1 MSGFNGDQLYIFAKS
16 FFLSFVPQW
25 RRKREREMGRR
36 AIKGVL
42 LDESV
47 LFSPESDDSSP
58 RLRDS
63 VPSLLRLLRYSMI
76 RTGISYGHDL
86 PENKVDLLR
95 KTAAEYSIDCL
106 PLEASLTSVTFGD
119 TLKAWYSDGS
129 ILYVA
134 SNRKEEILRELS
146 PSQLVVVILDVVKG
160 GSCEDPNMVHIRS
173 LEELP
178 MTICCMNKKAMGD
191 GVAVVA
197 YIMKPSRVEDFAK
210 RGSLPMYPTSNGLI
224 FLPLMFEFPLSSQ
237 LEHADIIFH
246 KATDEILSIQLN
258 CADSK
263 SSVAVTFSTG
273 MEELKKYMEDQNA
286 CAVVDPI
293 QNLYPVLDRLK
304 MQHTLLGLEDFSAAG
319 RKIRGACFLKID
331 NYNEPDLAQNLSRAG
346 LSLPCIVKP
355 QVACGVTDA
364 HSMAIVFRV
373 EDFKDLNTPVPAI
386 IQGYVDH
393 SSRIF
398 KFYVLGEKIFHAV
411 KKSIPSSTSLRKTA
425 EENGLQP
432 ILFDSLKSL
441 PVGSTNQTPL
451 NEIDLELVTEAATWL
466 RKKLDLT
473 IFGFDVVIQEGT
485 GDHVIVD
492 LNYLPSFKEVPDNIA
507 VPAFWEA
514 IRNRFDQHVQK
525 KH

>member
-1 MSGFNGDQLYIFAKS
+1 
-16 FFLSFVPQW
+16 
-25 RRKREREMGRR
+25 MGRR
-36 AIKGVL
+36 TMKSVL

-47 LFSPESDDSSP
+47 LFNHDNEEDSTP
-58 RLRDS
+58 RLRAS
-63 VPSLLRLLRYSMI
+63 VLLILRLFRYSMI
-76 RTGISYGHDL
+76 RTGISYGLDL

-95 KTAAEYSIDCL
+95 KTAAEYSVDCL
-106 PLEASLTSVTFGD
+106 PLEMSSLTSVAFGD
-119 TLKAWYSDGS
+119 ALKAWYSDGD

-134 SNRKEEILRELS
+134 SSRKEETLRELS
-146 PSQLVVVILDVVKG
+146 PSQLVVVLGD
-160 GSCEDPNMVHIRS
+160 SCEDPNMLHIRR

-178 MTICCMNKKAMGD
+178 MTICCTNKKAMGD
-191 GVAVVA
+191 GAAIVA

-210 RGSLPMYPTSNGLI
+210 RGALPMYPTSNGLI

-237 LEHADIIFH
+237 LKHADIIFH

-258 CADSK
+258 CSVQK

-273 MEELKKYMEDQNA
+273 MEELRKYMEDQNA
-286 CAVVDPI
+286 CAVVDPLQHI
-293 QNLYPVLDRLK
+293 YPVLDRLK
-304 MQHTLLGLEDFSAAG
+304 MQHILLGLEDLTAAG

-331 NYNEPDLAQNLSRAG
+331 SYDEPDLAQNLSRAG

-355 QVACGVTDA
+355 QVACGVADA

-386 IQGYVDH
+386 IQEYVDH

-398 KFYVLGEKIFHAV
+398 KFYVLGEKIFHTV
-411 KKSIPSSTSLRKTA
+411 KKSIPSSPILRKSA

-441 PVGSTNQTPL
+441 PVGSANQ
-451 NEIDLELVTEAATWL
+451 NQVDEIDLQLVTEAANWL

-485 GDHVIVD
+485 RDHVVVD

-507 VPAFWEA
+507 VPSFWEA
-514 IRNRFDQHVQK
+514 IRNRFDQHVQDHCGK
-525 KH
+525 LSSV

>member
-1 MSGFNGDQLYIFAKS
+1 M
-16 FFLSFVPQW
+16 
-25 RRKREREMGRR
+25 
-36 AIKGVL
+36 KGVL

-47 LFSPESDDSSP
+47 LFSHQSEDSSP
-58 RLRDS
+58 SLRES

-76 RTGISYGHDL
+76 RTGISYGLDL
-86 PENKVDLLR
+86 PENKVDLLK
-95 KTAAEYSIDCL
+95 KTAAEYAIDCL
-106 PLEASLTSVTFGD
+106 PLETSLTSVTFGD

-134 SNRKEEILRELS
+134 SSRKEETLRELS
-146 PSQLVVVILDVVKG
+146 PSQLVVILDVVEG
-160 GSCEDPNMVHIRS
+160 DSHEDPNMIYIHS

-178 MTICCMNKKAMGD
+178 ITICCINKKAMGD
-191 GVAVVA
+191 GAAIVA

-210 RGSLPMYPTSNGLI
+210 RGALPMYPTSCGLI
-224 FLPLMFEFPLSSQ
+224 FLPLMFEFPLASQ
-237 LEHADIIFH
+237 LKHADIIFH
-246 KATDEILSIQLN
+246 KATDEILSIELN
-258 CADSK
+258 CSDPK
-263 SSVAVTFSTG
+263 SSIAVTFSTG
-273 MEELKKYMEDQNA
+273 MEELKKYMEDQND

-293 QNLYPVLDRLK
+293 QKIYSVLDRLK
-304 MQHTLLGLEDFSAAG
+304 MQHILLGLEDLTAAG

-331 NYNEPDLAQNLSRAG
+331 SYDEPDLAQNLSKAG
-346 LSLPCIVKP
+346 LSLPSIVKP
-355 QVACGVTDA
+355 QVACGVADA

-386 IQGYVDH
+386 IQEYVDH

-411 KKSIPSSTSLRKTA
+411 KKSIPSSSSLRKTA
-425 EENGLQP
+425 EQNGLKP

-441 PVGSTNQTPL
+441 PVGSVNQNPV
-451 NEIDLELVTEAATWL
+451 NEIDLELVTKAATWL

-514 IRNRFDQHVQK
+514 IRNRFDQHVQE

>member
-1 MSGFNGDQLYIFAKS
+1 MENRTMK
-16 FFLSFVPQW
+16 
-25 RRKREREMGRR
+25 
-36 AIKGVL
+36 AIL

-47 LFSPESDDSSP
+47 LFNPVSEDSTP
-58 RLRDS
+58 RLRES

-76 RTGISYGHDL
+76 RTGLSYGLHL
-86 PENKVDLLR
+86 PENKADLLR

-106 PLEASLTSVTFGD
+106 PLETSVSLTD
-119 TLKAWYSDGS
+119 ALKA
-129 ILYVA
+129 
-134 SNRKEEILRELS
+134 
-146 PSQLVVVILDVVKG
+146 
-160 GSCEDPNMVHIRS
+160 C

-178 MTICCMNKKAMGD
+178 MAICCINKKAMGD
-191 GVAVVA
+191 GAAIVA

-210 RGSLPMYPTSNGLI
+210 RGALPMYPSSNGLI

-237 LEHADIIFH
+237 LKHADIIFH

-258 CADSK
+258 CSDSR
-263 SSVAVTFSTG
+263 SAVAVKFSTG
-273 MEELKKYMEDQNA
+273 MEELRKYMENQNSY
-286 CAVVDPI
+286 AVVDPLQHI
-293 QNLYPVLDRLK
+293 YPVLDRLK
-304 MQHTLLGLEDFSAAG
+304 MQHILLGLEDLTAAG
-319 RKIRGACFLKID
+319 RNIRGACFLKID
-331 NYNEPDLAQNLSRAG
+331 SYNEPDLAQNLSRAG

-355 QVACGVTDA
+355 QVACGVADA

-386 IQGYVDH
+386 IQEYVDH

-398 KFYVLGEKIFHAV
+398 KFYVLGEKIFYAV
-411 KKSIPSSTSLRKTA
+411 KKSIPSSSTLKKSA
-425 EENGLQP
+425 EENGLRP

-441 PVGSTNQTPL
+441 PVGSANQDPID
-451 NEIDLELVTEAATWL
+451 EIHIELVTEAAKWL

-507 VPAFWEA
+507 VPSFWAA
-514 IRNRFDQHVQK
+514 IRNRFDQHVQE
-525 KH
+525 HSMGSSSV